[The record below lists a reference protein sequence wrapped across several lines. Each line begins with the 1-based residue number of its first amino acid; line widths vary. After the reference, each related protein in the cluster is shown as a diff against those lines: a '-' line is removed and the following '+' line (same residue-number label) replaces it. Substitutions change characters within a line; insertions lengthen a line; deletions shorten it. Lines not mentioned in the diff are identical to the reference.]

1 VTRLATSQRVA
12 RSGRS
17 SGRSRR
23 CDVRKTEHELRQDIR
38 NAVLG
43 IRIACDDGIPL
54 VGRVDRQ
61 MLVSLLRISEGLA
74 VDARRLLDGI
84 DEEQNDE

>member
-1 VTRLATSQRVA
+1 M
-12 RSGRS
+12 
-17 SGRSRR
+17 
-23 CDVRKTEHELRQDIR
+23 RKTEHELRQDIR